1 MSINNKRE
9 KDLIQ
14 FICDICDEH
23 LIISHTVY
31 YGSNNLSIELF
42 NLKNGTGMR
51 ISTNRDDL
59 RECPEPIYQQ
69 KKDAIKLDVI
79 NKLIKGVE

>member
-1 MSINNKRE
+1 MIINIERE

-14 FICDICDEH
+14 FVCDICDG
-23 LIISHTVY
+23 LGVISYTVY
-31 YGSNNLSIELF
+31 YGSDNLTFELF
-42 NLKNGTGMR
+42 NMKSGTGMR

-69 KKDAIKLDVI
+69 KKLDI
-79 NKLIKGVE
+79 IDRLIKGVK

>member
-1 MSINNKRE
+1 MSINNERE

-23 LIISHTVY
+23 LIITHMVY
-31 YGSNNLSIELF
+31 YGSNNLTIELF
-42 NLKNGTGMR
+42 NLKSGTGMR

-69 KKDAIKLDVI
+69 RKDAIKLDVI
-79 NKLIKGVE
+79 NKLIRGVK

>member
-1 MSINNKRE
+1 MSINNERE

-14 FICDICDEH
+14 FIRDICDAH

-31 YGSNNLSIELF
+31 DESNNLTFELL
-42 NLKNGTGMR
+42 NVKKGIGMR

-59 RECPEPIYQQ
+59 RECPEPIYQR
-69 KKDAIKLDVI
+69 KKLDI
-79 NKLIKGVE
+79 IDRLIRGVK

>member
-1 MSINNKRE
+1 MSINNERE

-14 FICDICDEH
+14 FVCDICDDLGVITH
-23 LIISHTVY
+23 MVY

-42 NLKNGTGMR
+42 NLKSGMGMR

-79 NKLIKGVE
+79 NKLIKGVK

>member
-14 FICDICDEH
+14 FICDICDECR
-23 LIISHTVY
+23 IITHMVY

-42 NLKNGTGMR
+42 NLKSGTGMR

-79 NKLIKGVE
+79 NKLIRGVK

>member
-1 MSINNKRE
+1 M
-9 KDLIQ
+9 
-14 FICDICDEH
+14 
-23 LIISHTVY
+23 VY
-31 YGSNNLSIELF
+31 YGSNNLTIELF
-42 NLKNGTGMR
+42 NFINGTGMK

-79 NKLIKGVE
+79 DKLIRGVK

>member
-1 MSINNKRE
+1 MSINNERE

-31 YGSNNLSIELF
+31 YGSNSISFELF
-42 NLKNGTGMR
+42 NVKSGTGMR
-51 ISTNRDDL
+51 MSTNRDDL

-69 KKDAIKLDVI
+69 RKDAIKLDII
-79 NKLIKGVE
+79 NKLIRGVK

>member
-1 MSINNKRE
+1 MSVNNERE

-23 LIISHTVY
+23 LIITHMVY
-31 YGSNNLSIELF
+31 YGSNKLTIELF
-42 NLKNGTGMR
+42 NLKSGTGMR
-51 ISTNRDDL
+51 VSANRDDL

-69 KKDAIKLDVI
+69 RKDAIKLDVI
-79 NKLIKGVE
+79 NKLIKGVK